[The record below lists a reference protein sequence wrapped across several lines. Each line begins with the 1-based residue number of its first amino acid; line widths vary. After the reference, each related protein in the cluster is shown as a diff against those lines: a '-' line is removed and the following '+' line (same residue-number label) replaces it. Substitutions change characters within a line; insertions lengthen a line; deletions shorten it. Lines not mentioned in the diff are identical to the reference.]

1 MSAVRVLTGLDLP
14 WGSPGGSVELLKD
27 LYLDPSG
34 PLTADTFMLAPDGA
48 SDGAPDGAPDGA
60 SVAPGGPALPA
71 DGGTVPDPTAGTALP
86 VLLDVPGK
94 QLDGEGFWDYVDRLT
109 DAITARFPED
119 EPDVVHLQ
127 HLAFGA
133 TPALLRGYPKRPA
146 IGLVHG
152 TDLLFAA
159 EHPTQAQVL
168 RDAVAA
174 ATALVVP
181 TAAMADRLRRLTPV
195 DTGRV
200 VHIPWGIPDTLLVA
214 PPTRRP
220 RDGSELRV
228 LYAGRLTAEKGAAE
242 LAATLRGTPGL
253 RLSMAAPVAEFRRL
267 SAAQDLSGVHHL
279 GWLTREEL
287 WAAFAEHD
295 LLVVPS
301 AKLEAFGLV
310 AVEAQAC
317 GLPVAYQP
325 VPGLRDA
332 LGDSALPLDLL
343 ADPRRAL
350 AELTRLRDDP
360 DALDELRRSGFR
372 NAARFPLSETARAL
386 AALSSQVC

>member
-1 MSAVRVLTGLDLP
+1 MSGPRVLTGLDLP

-34 PLTADTFMLAPDGA
+34 PLTASTFMLVPDG
-48 SDGAPDGAPDGA
+48 SPP
-60 SVAPGGPALPA
+60 PAEGVPA
-71 DGGTVPDPTAGTALP
+71 
-86 VLLDVPGK
+86 LLDVPGK
-94 QLDGEGFWDYVDRLT
+94 QLTGDGFWAYVDRLT
-109 DAITARFPED
+109 DAVTARFPHAEQ
-119 EPDVVHLQ
+119 DVVHLQ

-133 TPALLRGYPKRPA
+133 TPALLRGYPKQPA

-159 EHPTQAQVL
+159 EYETQGEVL
-168 RDAVAA
+168 REAVSAA
-174 ATALVVP
+174 RSLVVP
-181 TAAMADRLRRLTPV
+181 TAGMADQLRRLVPELE
-195 DTGRV
+195 DGRI
-200 VHIPWGIPDTLLVA
+200 VHIPWGVPDALLA
-214 PPTRRP
+214 EPPARSRRD
-220 RDGSELRV
+220 DGELRV

-242 LAATLRGTPGL
+242 LVAALSGVPGL

-267 SAAQDLSGVHHL
+267 AAERDLSAVHHL
-279 GWLTREEL
+279 GWLSRREL

-325 VPGLRDA
+325 VPGLKDA

-350 AELTRLRDDP
+350 AELTGLRDDP
-360 DALDELRRSGFR
+360 GALEELRRSGFR
-372 NAARFPLSETARAL
+372 NAARFPLSRTAREL
-386 AALSSQVC
+386 AALSTQVQ

>member
-1 MSAVRVLTGLDLP
+1 MSGPRVLTGLDLP

-34 PLTADTFMLAPDGA
+34 PLTAHTFMLVPDG
-48 SDGAPDGAPDGA
+48 SPPPTGHT
-60 SVAPGGPALPA
+60 PA
-71 DGGTVPDPTAGTALP
+71 
-86 VLLDVPGK
+86 LLDVPGK
-94 QLDGEGFWDYVDRLT
+94 QLSGEGFWAYVDRLT
-109 DAITARFPED
+109 DAITARFPHA

-133 TPALLRGYPKRPA
+133 TPALLRGYPEQPA

-159 EHPTQAQVL
+159 EYETQGEVL
-168 RDAVAA
+168 REAVVAA
-174 ATALVVP
+174 RSLVVP
-181 TAAMADRLRRLTPV
+181 TAGMADQLRGLVPELNSDRIV
-195 DTGRV
+195 D
-200 VHIPWGIPDTLLVA
+200 IPWGVPDALLA
-214 PPTRRP
+214 GPPVRP
-220 RDGSELRV
+220 RRDDGELRV

-242 LAATLRGTPGL
+242 LVAALSGVPGL
-253 RLSMAAPVAEFRRL
+253 RLSMASPVAEFRRL
-267 SAAQDLSGVHHL
+267 AAERDLSAVRHL
-279 GWLTREEL
+279 GWLTRREL

-343 ADPRRAL
+343 ADPLRAL
-350 AELTRLRDDP
+350 AELTGLRDDP
-360 DALDELRRSGFR
+360 GALDALRRSGFR
-372 NAARFPLSETARAL
+372 NAARFPLSRTAQEL
-386 AALSSQVC
+386 AALSCEVR

>member
-34 PLTADTFMLAPDGA
+34 PLAADAFMLVPDG
-48 SDGAPDGAPDGA
+48 PQP
-60 SVAPGGPALPA
+60 VAE
-71 DGGTVPDPTAGTALP
+71 TGTAP
-86 VLLDVPGK
+86 PALLDVPGK
-94 QLDGEGFWDYVDRLT
+94 QLSGEGFWDYVDRLT
-109 DAITARFPED
+109 DAVTARFPHHEQ
-119 EPDVVHLQ
+119 DVVHFQ

-133 TPALLRGYPKRPA
+133 TPALLRGYPKQPA

-159 EHPTQAQVL
+159 EYPTQGEVL
-168 RDAVAA
+168 REAVAA
-174 ATALVVP
+174 ARSLVVP
-181 TAAMADRLRRLTPV
+181 TAGMADQLRRLTPV
-195 DTGRV
+195 ESGRI
-200 VHIPWGIPDTLLVA
+200 VHIPWGVPDALLA
-214 PPTRRP
+214 EPPARRR
-220 RDGSELRV
+220 RDDSELRV
-228 LYAGRLTAEKGAAE
+228 LYAGRLTTEKGAAE
-242 LAATLRGTPGL
+242 LVVALSGAPGL
-253 RLSMAAPVAEFRRL
+253 RLSMASPVAEFRRL
-267 SAAQDLSGVHHL
+267 SAELDLSAVHHL
-279 GWLTREEL
+279 GWLPRKEL

-343 ADPRRAL
+343 ADPQRAL
-350 AELTRLRDDP
+350 AELARLRDDP
-360 DALDELRRSGFR
+360 GALDELRRSGFR
-372 NAARFPLSETARAL
+372 NAAGFPLSRTAREL
-386 AALSSQVC
+386 AALSSQVR

>member
-1 MSAVRVLTGLDLP
+1 MSAPRILTGLDLP

-27 LYLDPSG
+27 LYLDPDG
-34 PLTADTFMLAPDGA
+34 PLAASAFMLTPGVADATAPPDA
-48 SDGAPDGAPDGA
+48 SPLA
-60 SVAPGGPALPA
+60 
-71 DGGTVPDPTAGTALP
+71 
-86 VLLDVPGK
+86 LLDVPGK
-94 QLDGEGFWDYVDRLT
+94 QLSGEGFWAYVDRLT
-109 DAITARFPED
+109 DAVTARFPHTEQ
-119 EPDVVHLQ
+119 DVVHLQ

-133 TPALLRGYPKRPA
+133 TPALLRGYPKQPA

-159 EHPTQAQVL
+159 EYETQGAVL
-168 RDAVAA
+168 REAVEAA
-174 ATALVVP
+174 RSLVVP
-181 TAAMADRLRRLTPV
+181 TAGMADQLRRLAPRT
-195 DTGRV
+195 DSGRI
-200 VHIPWGIPDTLLVA
+200 VHIPWGVPDALLA
-214 PPTRRP
+214 QPPVRVP
-220 RDGSELRV
+220 REDGPLRV

-242 LAATLRGTPGL
+242 LAALLTGVPGV
-253 RLSMAAPVAEFRRL
+253 RLSMAAPAAEFRRL
-267 SAAQDLSGVHHL
+267 AGERDLSAVRHL
-279 GWLTREEL
+279 GWLSRQEL

-332 LGDSALPLDLL
+332 LADSALPLDLL

-350 AELTRLRDDP
+350 AELTGLRDDP
-360 DALDELRRSGFR
+360 GALDGLRRSGFA
-372 NAARFPLSETARAL
+372 NAARFPLSRTARDL
-386 AALSSQVC
+386 AALSAQVR